1 MCLNESKI
9 YSLMNLNGKLVL
21 KKSLTGLKYI
31 VLAQLSR

>member
-1 MCLNESKI
+1 
-9 YSLMNLNGKLVL
+9 MNLNGKLVL